1 VSTPGPFDGTPSWLR
16 DIIKSFHSEGPVNWD
31 MARQL
36 VHLSAGGTSSAEN
49 VDPIQRI
56 RLEELVRVAEMH
68 VVDATGL
75 STTTGGGLLRVR
87 AVNRS
92 EWALRALEDWKGVFE
107 GLASSLGQAATPD
120 AGPDD
125 PDDPAGT
132 ADLTGFLGE
141 LGSVLGPFVMSAQ
154 IGGIATQLAERAFGE
169 YDPPLPRPQ
178 SDEILLV
185 PANIDAFAEDW
196 SLPPD
201 DVRLWVLVHEVA
213 FHAVMGRA
221 HVHQRLGSLVQEY
234 VTGFE
239 PNAAAFEDALGS
251 IDPMNPESFKDA
263 LGDPRRL
270 VGAMQTEHQREV
282 KAKIEA
288 LTVPIVGFVDHV
300 LETVGHR
307 LVGSHG
313 ALDEALRRRRVE
325 ETEGSRLL
333 GELLGVEL
341 TQAQYDRGA
350 AFVKGVLERAG
361 EDGLN
366 RLWRSEHELPTPAEV
381 GAPGLWLARID
392 LPGA

>member
-1 VSTPGPFDGTPSWLR
+1 MSTPGPFDGTPSWLR

-107 GLASSLGQAATPD
+107 GLAGSLGQAATPA
-120 AGPDD
+120 AGPED
-125 PDDPAGT
+125 PDDPAGM

-169 YDPPLPRPQ
+169 YDPPLPRPP

-185 PANIDAFAEDW
+185 PARMVAYAGAAPSGSTRSIARA
-196 SLPPD
+196 
-201 DVRLWVLVHEVA
+201 LWPVA
-213 FHAVMGRA
+213 G
-221 HVHQRLGSLVQEY
+221 
-234 VTGFE
+234 
-239 PNAAAFEDALGS
+239 N
-251 IDPMNPESFKDA
+251 
-263 LGDPRRL
+263 
-270 VGAMQTEHQREV
+270 
-282 KAKIEA
+282 
-288 LTVPIVGFVDHV
+288 
-300 LETVGHR
+300 
-307 LVGSHG
+307 
-313 ALDEALRRRRVE
+313 ALR
-325 ETEGSRLL
+325 
-333 GELLGVEL
+333 
-341 TQAQYDRGA
+341 
-350 AFVKGVLERAG
+350 
-361 EDGLN
+361 
-366 RLWRSEHELPTPAEV
+366 
-381 GAPGLWLARID
+381 
-392 LPGA
+392 